1 MRALLALV
9 LLAISCESLADSR
22 ADTSL
27 EAVAQS
33 ADWIALGVISK
44 VSEVD
49 CDASFGPVIVFTL
62 RVSETWKGSVGDY
75 MEFRVLKRPWTENIR
90 RGGHQDFKTGQ
101 QVVVAFEPM
110 ALPCV
115 GVTQVTGLLPL
126 DSLGVDT
133 STLANESSSQS
144 LARLRAR
151 VDSAIRGRT
160 GQSAP

>member
-1 MRALLALV
+1 MRTVLALV
-9 LLAISCESLADSR
+9 LLAISCQSLADSR

-27 EAVAQS
+27 EAVARS
-33 ADWIALGVISK
+33 ADWIALGVISQ
-44 VSEVD
+44 VSEAD

-62 RVSETWKGSVGDY
+62 RVNETCKGSVGDY

-90 RGGHQDFKTGQ
+90 LGGHQDFKIGKR
-101 QVVVAFEPM
+101 VVVAFVPM
-110 ALPCV
+110 ILPCE
-115 GVTQVTGLLPL
+115 GTTQVTGLLPL

-133 STLANESSSQS
+133 STLANESRSQS

-160 GQSAP
+160 GQSAR